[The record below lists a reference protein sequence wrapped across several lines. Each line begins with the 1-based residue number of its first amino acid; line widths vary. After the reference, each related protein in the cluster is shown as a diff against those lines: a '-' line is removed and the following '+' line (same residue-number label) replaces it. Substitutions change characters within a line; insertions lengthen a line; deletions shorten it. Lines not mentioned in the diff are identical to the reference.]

1 MLGLLFELEFTTTD
15 KLFTLLHSCELHR
28 HKIVCD
34 VAINNGSEMVEVRN
48 KNSVI
53 LIKSTIV
60 DVIQKFHLCMKK
72 KKNIPTSLKALI
84 ADL

>member
-60 DVIQKFHLCMKK
+60 DAGVKSRQHRCVCKEL
-72 KKNIPTSLKALI
+72 S
-84 ADL
+84 